1 MTALCGWAGLT
12 SIQLLTYSNQEPTG
26 SVAHGIRQPPQ
37 CRALLQRNVRVTMHQ
52 APNPTQPKE
61 SLAISVYLLTM
72 HVTPSTTTA
81 LPTTRQTNLKSSTG
95 VVWWRLAC

>member
-37 CRALLQRNVRVTMHQ
+37 CRALLQRNVRMTMHQ
-52 APNPTQPKE
+52 L
-61 SLAISVYLLTM
+61 S
-72 HVTPSTTTA
+72 
-81 LPTTRQTNLKSSTG
+81 KSSTQQ
-95 VVWWRLAC
+95 LSPKKA